1 MGCNSK
7 RTFWTFDCVSTIFL
21 ANGKALL
28 LLLKEKRNSVPLS
41 DVRMHFMT
49 QTAHRHIF
57 ISSIF
62 RRTPSKGVDGVMQLS
77 MLYPRGGGGGGA
89 PDRVGTL
96 NVLAHP
102 TWGILAN
109 FEHKC

>member
-1 MGCNSK
+1 MGCNLK
-7 RTFWTFDCVSTIFL
+7 RTFWTFDCVST
-21 ANGKALL
+21 NGKALL

-77 MLYPRGGGGGGA
+77 MLYPRGGGGTG
-89 PDRVGTL
+89 
-96 NVLAHP
+96 
-102 TWGILAN
+102 
-109 FEHKC
+109 